1 MNPKLLFLIFAW
13 IAIVA
18 LSFSVLSDFWLPM
31 LVGAVVITL
40 LIRLAASPRR

>member
-1 MNPKLLFLIFAW
+1 MNPKFLFLIFAW

-40 LIRLAASPRR
+40 LTRLAASPHR